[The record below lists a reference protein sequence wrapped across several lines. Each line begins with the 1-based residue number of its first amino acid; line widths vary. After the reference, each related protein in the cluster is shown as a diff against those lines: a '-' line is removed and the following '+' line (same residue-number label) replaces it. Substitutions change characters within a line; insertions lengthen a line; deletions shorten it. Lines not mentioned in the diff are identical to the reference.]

1 MSEVRSSD
9 TEKNVTNQEG
19 ITDWHNYLHVESSSP
34 NLVTPVWAAA
44 TEIWTWHGSEEKKK
58 QDMQRRSSLSYR
70 SMGGTTLSSGRFQQ
84 QNWEQWL
91 LLVGVPA

>member
-1 MSEVRSSD
+1 MGEVRSRD
-9 TEKNVTNQEG
+9 TEKNLTNQEG

-44 TEIWTWHGSEEKKK
+44 TEIWTWHGSEEKNK
-58 QDMQRRSSLSYR
+58 QDMQRCSSLSYR
-70 SMGGTTLSSGRFQQ
+70 SMDGTTLLSGLFQQ
-84 QNWEQWL
+84 QKWEQRL